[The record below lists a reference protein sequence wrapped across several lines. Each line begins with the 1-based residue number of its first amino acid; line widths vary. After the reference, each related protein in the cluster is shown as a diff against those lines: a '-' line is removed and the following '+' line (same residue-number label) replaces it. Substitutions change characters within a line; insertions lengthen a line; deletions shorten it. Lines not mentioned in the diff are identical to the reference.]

1 MTSFRLRS
9 ASLIPSVP
17 RRTNN
22 EGITIMPELSNLKD
36 EDVPES
42 ELFDLK
48 VEDMP
53 EADIDSADRRLQPS
67 ASFDCPTWR

>member
-1 MTSFRLRS
+1 
-9 ASLIPSVP
+9 
-17 RRTNN
+17 
-22 EGITIMPELSNLKD
+22 MPELSNLTD

-53 EADIDSADRRLQPS
+53 EVDTDPAERRLQPS